1 MHTRQTDHALDEEA
15 VLRDG
20 SLSRALAQGLDTPLA
35 ALRASVESLSQEF
48 GHGHRSAQPRQR
60 MDGVLR
66 EVERLGRNVRELC
79 DFASPPVPRPLA
91 CTLEEIIAA
100 ATQALTSEQRSR
112 VVAAHFERGVTLRV
126 DGPLLSGCLRR
137 ILENALE
144 ATDGPVLVVV
154 RPEEGQTSFTVID
167 EAPSSL
173 GPDWQPAPFQTTKP
187 NHLGLG
193 LALTQRDIALLN
205 GRLEFPS
212 SPGGETC
219 VRIAIPSKEDVR

>member
-1 MHTRQTDHALDEEA
+1 MHTRETSRALADGAE
-15 VLRDG
+15 LLDG

-35 ALRASVESLSQEF
+35 ALRASMESLSQEL
-48 GHGHRSAQPRQR
+48 GQGSRPGLPRLR

-79 DFASPPVPRPLA
+79 DFASPPTPRPLT

-100 ATQALTSEQRSR
+100 ATQPLTSEQRAR
-112 VVAAHFERGVTLRV
+112 VLAAHFERGATLRV

-137 ILENALE
+137 LLENALE

-154 RPEEGQTSFTVID
+154 RLADGCTSFTVVD
-167 EAPSSL
+167 EAPSTL

-205 GRLEFPS
+205 GRLDFLS
-212 SPGGETC
+212 APGGETC
-219 VRIAIPSKEDVR
+219 VRISIPSKEDVR